1 MTAGSPRH
9 SIRSAVRTAAD
20 RAFGA
25 AMNRTA
31 RTGRWDE
38 LRLAVGQHAIAHIGR
53 LERIDTLADA
63 ECRVF
68 SQWGEDGIIEWLIR
82 RLPGIPETFVEFGV
96 EDYTEANTRFL
107 LNHRNWRGLVI
118 DGSPTNIAAING
130 RDDHWRH
137 DLTARC
143 AFITTSNIND
153 VLAEGG
159 AEGEI
164 GILSVDIDG
173 NDYWVLDAIDRVQ
186 AWIVIA
192 EYNAILGDVRP
203 LTIPYDAGFV
213 RSPDK
218 GAQVY
223 YGAAIGALEHW
234 AAAHGY
240 VLVGTNRAGS
250 NAFFVHVDRA
260 DAVLSAVTSTHP
272 RPSRLREAR
281 DSTGAL
287 TMQSG
292 VDRVLEIRGMPL
304 VDVRTGDTTSI
315 DRAEDAYSDA
325 WMRSMTRGTPLPI
338 RHP

>member
-1 MTAGSPRH
+1 MTDGRPRD

-20 RAFGA
+20 RAVGL
-25 AMNRTA
+25 AMSRTA
-31 RTGRWDE
+31 RTAPWDE
-38 LRLAVGQHAIAHIGR
+38 LRVAIGLQAMGDIAR
-53 LERIDTLADA
+53 LEHVDTLADA

-82 RLPGIPETFVEFGV
+82 RLPGIPEAFVEFGV

-118 DGSPTNIAAING
+118 DGSPADVAAING
-130 RDDHWRH
+130 RDDLWRH
-137 DLTARC
+137 DLTARL
-143 AFITTSNIND
+143 AFITTGNIND
-153 VLAEGG
+153 LLSDGG

-186 AWIVIA
+186 PWIVIA
-192 EYNAILGDVRP
+192 EYNAVLGDLRP
-203 LTIPYDAGFV
+203 LTIPYDDGFV

-218 GAQVY
+218 GSGVY
-223 YGAAIGALEHW
+223 YGAGIGALEHW
-234 AAAHGY
+234 AERHGY

-250 NAFFVHVDRA
+250 NAFFVHVDHA
-260 DAVLSAVTSTHP
+260 DRVLSAVTSTHP

-281 DSTGAL
+281 DTTGAL

-292 VDRVLEIRGMPL
+292 VDRVLAISGMPL
-304 VDVRTGDTTSI
+304 VDVRTGAVTSI
-315 DRAEDAYSDA
+315 ERPEDVYSEA
-325 WMRSMTRGTPLPI
+325 WMGALTRGTPLPV
-338 RHP
+338 RRP